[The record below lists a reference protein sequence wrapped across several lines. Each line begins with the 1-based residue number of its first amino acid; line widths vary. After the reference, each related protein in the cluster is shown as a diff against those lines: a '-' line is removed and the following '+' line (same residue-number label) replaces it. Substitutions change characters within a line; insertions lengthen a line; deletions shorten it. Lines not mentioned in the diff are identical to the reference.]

1 MKNLKVGDWVWFD
14 SGYIE
19 KAQVLELI
27 KSDSGTKA
35 KLRNTYI
42 PSVCV
47 MPVKSLYRS
56 ERACRQAMQDRS
68 NALINS
74 YTKEIRTVEDLIRFC
89 FDYNIGPCCDIQ
101 EHEAREAAKIK
112 AKELLGIIIE

>member
-1 MKNLKVGDWVWFD
+1 MKNLKVGDWVWYD

-27 KSDSGTKA
+27 KSDSGTKV

-42 PSVCV
+42 PSTCV
-47 MPVKSLYRS
+47 MPIKSLYRS
-56 ERACRQAMQDRS
+56 ERACNQAIQDRS

-74 YTKEIRTVEDLIRFC
+74 YCKQIRTVEDLIRFC
-89 FDYNIGPCCDIQ
+89 FDYNIGPCCDMQ
-101 EHEAREAAKIK
+101 EPEAREAAKIK
-112 AKELLGIIIE
+112 AKALLGITIE